1 MPGATVVGDRGAD
14 RETGEKEA
22 GEEEEVGGYESPQD
36 VLAALLPAGP
46 LTGGEPAGGGGG
58 GRGGGQVGARLL
70 RKVFLRATEC
80 WLR

>member
-46 LTGGEPAGGGGG
+46 LTGGEPARGGGGEYPEEQEWG
-58 GRGGGQVGARLL
+58 GRTREVWNRIIH
-70 RKVFLRATEC
+70 
-80 WLR
+80 